1 VSTGALLTE
10 APPRMPLALPGFEH
24 ITRYWDREHGSYVA
38 KILPGEYYVT
48 TNAELVM
55 TVLGSCVS
63 ACVRDPVFGVG
74 GMNHFMLPESRD
86 GTLGSWHN
94 AGNSAATR
102 FGNFAM
108 ERLINDILKHGG
120 TRQRLEV
127 KIFGGGR
134 ILAKMTDIGQHN
146 VTFIKEY
153 LGTEGLRMV
162 SEDTGDVFPRKV
174 VYAPASG
181 RAWVKRL
188 RSMHSNTIVERETS
202 YLKEIETKPPQGKVE
217 LF

>member
-1 VSTGALLTE
+1 MNADTLASET
-10 APPRMPLALPGFEH
+10 PPRMAPVLPGFGH
-24 ITRYWDREHGSYVA
+24 ISRYWDRDHGAYVA

-48 TNAELVM
+48 TSAEIVM
-55 TVLGSCVS
+55 TVLGSCIS
-63 ACVRDPVFGVG
+63 ACVRDPIFGVG

-86 GTLGSWHN
+86 GSLGSWHN

-120 TRQRLEV
+120 ARQRLEV

-146 VTFIKEY
+146 IDFIKAY
-153 LGTEGLRMV
+153 VRDEGLKVV

-174 VYAPASG
+174 LYAPASG

-188 RSMHSNTIVERETS
+188 RSMHNNTIVERETS
-202 YLKEIETKPPQGKVE
+202 YLQEIEKKPQQGDVE